1 LQKLFGLSTDSIAI
15 YLAIGFVILGGSLLI
30 QSFRNPILV
39 KLGVRNI
46 PKRPTQTILIIIG
59 LMLSTVIIG
68 ASFGIGDTVYNSIR
82 IAALESS
89 GYVDETIGSPSSKFS
104 SNGYFSESR
113 VNDLEKIFT
122 GDDRVDGIIPRI
134 SNSLTVT
141 HPATNRTEARMTV
154 RGYGA
159 DRQQGFGSII
169 GIDGT
174 EVLLTDLAQDE
185 VILNKNAAKVL
196 GATTGDII
204 EIYIG
209 KESDPYAKKPYTIRS
224 IAQNGGLASGGDIK
238 LILMSLKQIQS
249 LQDKQGSINWI
260 GISNKG
266 NIKEGLT
273 FSEEIASQ
281 LRVSLVDRQVAKQIA
296 MLLQNHIQEIEGHL
310 LKPKVEQGVPFGNQ
324 GVENVRAI
332 LTEIAQGTYSSDRYL
347 SLIANEDNVRS
358 LLWVLS
364 QDDAF
369 QGTAGEF
376 GLLVIKLNQLSV
388 REYKAD
394 ALRLAETIG
403 TSVTTIF
410 TIFGSFS
417 IIVGLLLIF
426 LVMVLLASSRS
437 TEMGM
442 ARAIGLK
449 RRHLIQ
455 MFTFEGAVYALGAA
469 IIGTA
474 LGALVSIV
482 MVGLLQQAIGSDE
495 FQIRTSFTARSAW
508 ISFST
513 GFLLTLITVGISS
526 YRVSKLNIVVAIR
539 GLSEQLVRKPKTS
552 FKETL
557 SIAAVGFLG
566 PIYIMATFRTGITM
580 IKVTSVVRA
589 TILWPL
595 SFVRELIRTLSLVIR
610 QGWLLILL
618 GIVIHRLG
626 MSLDNGTLFS
636 VGVSMSIIGTGLLLR
651 KLLTHSRLVP
661 HTVNRIAAT
670 IEGALLVLF
679 WGVPFDTFEPYT
691 GTLDTTP
698 DIFVLGGVA
707 QIGSAVWLIMNNSEV
722 LLAISNRTL
731 GRIIGLQA
739 TLKTAIAYP
748 NSAPFRTGLTISMF
762 GLVIFTLMIF
772 AVLNNLNNVARE
784 QPDRVTGGYDITASV
799 RTSISTKLLR
809 ERIMSSPNISANQIK
824 IIAGSV
830 NIGTIAREVGSDK
843 KQFLNLQVRSVDNTY
858 LQNTLLQFAK
868 VHPDYTGDPKHVWN
882 AIANNPSFVVVSSSA
897 LPSDDPFGEGSST
910 SLQLD
915 SLAPLNEK
923 GSWPEDGVHL
933 EIIPRQGS
941 GETLKVE
948 VIGVIDSLADQQ
960 DWNPSVYIIASN
972 SVHKPLKPTTKG
984 YNNFSMIIDSGV
996 NASDLIPYLETEF
1009 IERGMVA
1016 ISTIDEIEKSLEIG
1030 DAFNKLFQGFMGLGL
1045 VVGVIAIGVLSI
1057 RAVVERRQI
1066 IGTMRAL
1073 GYKSRMVSLSF
1084 LLEALY
1090 ITFLGII
1097 IGLSLGTL
1105 TSWNIFNE
1113 ISKEV
1118 DGLTYKIPWL
1128 NVLAIVGIT
1137 VFFALLSSFLP
1148 SRQAAKIYPA
1158 EALRYE

>member
-1 LQKLFGLSTDSIAI
+1 MFLCHE
-15 YLAIGFVILGGSLLI
+15 
-30 QSFRNPILV
+30 
-39 KLGVRNI
+39 
-46 PKRPTQTILIIIG
+46 
-59 LMLSTVIIG
+59 TV
-68 ASFGIGDTVYNSIR
+68 F
-82 IAALESS
+82 
-89 GYVDETIGSPSSKFS
+89 
-104 SNGYFSESR
+104 
-113 VNDLEKIFT
+113 
-122 GDDRVDGIIPRI
+122 
-134 SNSLTVT
+134 
-141 HPATNRTEARMTV
+141 
-154 RGYGA
+154 
-159 DRQQGFGSII
+159 
-169 GIDGT
+169 
-174 EVLLTDLAQDE
+174 
-185 VILNKNAAKVL
+185 
-196 GATTGDII
+196 
-204 EIYIG
+204 
-209 KESDPYAKKPYTIRS
+209 
-224 IAQNGGLASGGDIK
+224 
-238 LILMSLKQIQS
+238 
-249 LQDKQGSINWI
+249 
-260 GISNKG
+260 
-266 NIKEGLT
+266 
-273 FSEEIASQ
+273 
-281 LRVSLVDRQVAKQIA
+281 
-296 MLLQNHIQEIEGHL
+296 
-310 LKPKVEQGVPFGNQ
+310 
-324 GVENVRAI
+324 
-332 LTEIAQGTYSSDRYL
+332 
-347 SLIANEDNVRS
+347 
-358 LLWVLS
+358 
-364 QDDAF
+364 
-369 QGTAGEF
+369 
-376 GLLVIKLNQLSV
+376 
-388 REYKAD
+388 
-394 ALRLAETIG
+394 
-403 TSVTTIF
+403 
-410 TIFGSFS
+410 
-417 IIVGLLLIF
+417 
-426 LVMVLLASSRS
+426 
-437 TEMGM
+437 
-442 ARAIGLK
+442 
-449 RRHLIQ
+449 
-455 MFTFEGAVYALGAA
+455 
-469 IIGTA
+469 
-474 LGALVSIV
+474 
-482 MVGLLQQAIGSDE
+482 
-495 FQIRTSFTARSAW
+495 
-508 ISFST
+508 
-513 GFLLTLITVGISS
+513 
-526 YRVSKLNIVVAIR
+526 
-539 GLSEQLVRKPKTS
+539 
-552 FKETL
+552 
-557 SIAAVGFLG
+557 
-566 PIYIMATFRTGITM
+566 
-580 IKVTSVVRA
+580 
-589 TILWPL
+589 
-595 SFVRELIRTLSLVIR
+595 
-610 QGWLLILL
+610 
-618 GIVIHRLG
+618 
-626 MSLDNGTLFS
+626 
-636 VGVSMSIIGTGLLLR
+636 
-651 KLLTHSRLVP
+651 
-661 HTVNRIAAT
+661 
-670 IEGALLVLF
+670 
-679 WGVPFDTFEPYT
+679 
-691 GTLDTTP
+691 
-698 DIFVLGGVA
+698 
-707 QIGSAVWLIMNNSEV
+707 
-722 LLAISNRTL
+722 
-731 GRIIGLQA
+731 
-739 TLKTAIAYP
+739 
-748 NSAPFRTGLTISMF
+748 
-762 GLVIFTLMIF
+762 
-772 AVLNNLNNVARE
+772 LNNLNNVARE

-868 VHPDYTGDPKHVWN
+868 AHPDYTGDPKHVWN

>member
-1 LQKLFGLSTDSIAI
+1 MQKLFGLSTDSIAI

-46 PKRPTQTILIIIG
+46 PKRPAQTILIIIG

-82 IAALESS
+82 IVALESS
-89 GYVDETIGSPSSKFS
+89 GYVDETIASPSSKFS
-104 SNGYFSESR
+104 SNGYFPESK
-113 VNDLEKIFT
+113 VNDFEKMFA

-134 SNSLTVT
+134 STSLTVT
-141 HPATNRTEARMTV
+141 NPETNRTEAKMTV

-159 DRQQGFGSII
+159 DRQKGFGSII

-174 EVLLTDLAQDE
+174 EVLLTDLDQDE
-185 VILNKNAAKVL
+185 IILNKNAAKVL
-196 GATTGDII
+196 GAATGEII

-209 KESDPYAKKPYTIRS
+209 NESDPYAKKPYVVRS
-224 IAQNGGLASGGDIK
+224 IAQNGGLASGGDTK
-238 LILMSLKQIQS
+238 LVLMSLKQIQT

-266 NIKEGLT
+266 NIEEGLV

-281 LRVSLVDRQVAKQIA
+281 LRVSLVDQQVAEDIA
-296 MLLQNHIQEIEGHL
+296 LLLQNNAQTIERQL
-310 LKPKVEQGVPFGNQ
+310 LKPNVEEDIPFGNE
-324 GVENVRAI
+324 GVKNVRAI
-332 LTEIAQGTYSSDRYL
+332 LAEITQGAYSSDLYL
-347 SLIANEDNVRS
+347 SLIANEDNIRS

-364 QDDAF
+364 QDAVA
-369 QGTAGEF
+369 QNEAKLF
-376 GLLVIKLNQLSV
+376 GLLVIGLNQLSV

-394 ALRLAETIG
+394 ALRLAEIIG
-403 TSVTTIF
+403 TSVTTLF

-482 MVGLLQQAIGSDE
+482 MVGLLQQAIGNDD

-513 GFLLTLITVGISS
+513 GFLLTLITVCISS

-539 GLSEQLVRKPKTS
+539 GLSEQMVQKPKAS
-552 FKETL
+552 FKDTL

-566 PIYIMATFRTGITM
+566 PIYIIATFRTGITM
-580 IKVTSVVRA
+580 IKMASVVRA

-595 SFVRELIRTLSLVIR
+595 SFVRELIRTLGLVIR

-618 GIVIHRLG
+618 GIAVHRLG

-636 VGVSMSIIGTGLLLR
+636 VGVSMSIIGIGLLLR
-651 KLLTHSRLVP
+651 KLLARSSLAPR
-661 HTVNRIAAT
+661 TVNRIAAT
-670 IEGALLVLF
+670 IEGALLVIF
-679 WGVPFDTFEPYT
+679 WGVPFDTFLSYT
-691 GTLDTTP
+691 GKLDTTP

-707 QIGSAVWLIMNNSEV
+707 QIGSAVWLVMNNSEV

-731 GRIIGLQA
+731 GRISGLQA

-799 RTSISTKLLR
+799 RTSMSTELLR
-809 ERIMSSPNISANQIK
+809 ERIMSSPNISADHVK

-830 NIGTIAREVGSDK
+830 NIAAIAREVEGDK
-843 KQFLNLQVRSVDNTY
+843 KQFLNLRVRSVDNTY
-858 LQNTLLQFAK
+858 IQNTLLQFAK
-868 VHPDYTGDPKHVWN
+868 VHPDYTGDPKRVWN
-882 AIANNPSFVVVSSSA
+882 AIANNPNFVVVSSSA
-897 LPSDDPFGEGSST
+897 LPTDDPFAGGSST

-915 SLAPLNEK
+915 SLAPLNERD
-923 GSWPEDGVHL
+923 SWPEDGVQL
-933 EIIPRQGS
+933 EIIPRQGG
-941 GETLKVE
+941 GEPMRVE
-948 VIGVIDSLADQQ
+948 VIGVIDSLADEQ
-960 DWNPSVYIIASN
+960 DWNRSVYIIAGD
-972 SVHKPLKPTTKG
+972 SVGKALKPNTKG
-984 YNNFSMIIDSGV
+984 YKNFSIILDSEV

-1016 ISTIDEIEKSLEIG
+1016 ISTIDEIERSLETG

-1057 RAVVERRQI
+1057 RAVVERRQM

-1097 IGLSLGTL
+1097 IGLALGAL

-1118 DGLTYKIPWL
+1118 DGISYKIPWL
-1128 NVLAIVGIT
+1128 NVLAIVAIT